1 MARFL
6 TEHSSSLA
14 ERQTHDSASSRFG
27 FESLSMQSGEYSEEL
42 PGITQSS
49 GILNTPNPL
58 TLEGSQS
65 KEPENAWDGLSYLM
79 NDQSITNEALADNA
93 IDWLLRD

>member
-14 ERQTHDSASSRFG
+14 ERQTHDSVSSGFG
-27 FESLSMQSGEYSEEL
+27 AERLSTQSAEYIEEL
-42 PGITQSS
+42 PGIAQSS
-49 GILNTPNPL
+49 GTLNTPNPVA
-58 TLEGSQS
+58 LEGSQS

-93 IDWLLRD
+93 IDWLLKD